1 MAVTTTSLGNVY
13 VIRTSKDTSFC
24 YIGST
29 FNKLHKRFKA
39 HKDQYHLWFSDQI
52 KYKRQK
58 LSIFP
63 YYTKYGFENFDIKLI
78 KDYNV
83 LREHN
88 KDTRHLR
95 VFETLWINKTKNCV
109 NIYPPFNPLNKNK
122 KLEKILRKI
131 YKEKNKDKLK
141 EKYKIYKDNNTEK
154 IKNQRKIWH
163 NTNKEKHKIYYENN
177 REKIK
182 EKIHCPNCNSI
193 VRKHGLSRHRKTF
206 KCNLFKDCVP
216 LYI

>member
-29 FNKLHKRFKA
+29 FNRLGKRFKA

-109 NIYPPFNPLNKNK
+109 NKNLPFNPLSKNI
-122 KLEKILRKI
+122 KLDRIRGKQYRVNNSEKITELSKL
-131 YKEKNKDKLK
+131 YYETHKDKQKQYYEKNKDKIK
-141 EKYKIYKDNNTEK
+141 SRKSEK
-154 IKNQRKIWH
+154 IN
-163 NTNKEKHKIYYENN
+163 
-177 REKIK
+177 
-182 EKIHCPNCNSI
+182 CPNCNSI
-193 VRKHGLSRHRKTF
+193 VRKYGLSIHRKTF